1 MAATYDLNDESVVVI
16 IGSGAGGGTLSRQLS
31 INGVKVVCL
40 EAGPR
45 LTLGDIVND
54 ETEMFLKLSW
64 LDRRIGNGDAPDGM
78 PVWSCKT
85 VGGTTAHWTANC
97 PRFREYEFNADSHY
111 GDMDDTNFVDWP
123 FGLDEMA
130 PYYDVAENMLGVT
143 GTNNIPLLPPSNNFK
158 VMEAGAKKIGYTDID
173 TYHMAINSRPR
184 DGRPAC
190 LQMGF
195 CSSGCA
201 INAKWTTLFN
211 HIPQAE
217 QTDFFDLRAESMV
230 TKILMDDEGKAT
242 GVRYIDNNGVV
253 KEQKARVVCVAAN
266 VVETTRLLLNSKTEQ
281 FPNGLANSSDQVGR
295 NYMRHVMS
303 QIFALM
309 PGEVN
314 MYKGT
319 QTAGVIRDEVRH
331 DPSRGFSA
339 GFQLHLLSLGPEQV
353 AKTLVDNGWGK
364 NYADLMENYNKLAG
378 VILTGEDPPQVENRI
393 TLHPTETDQ
402 YGLPVAVVTYN
413 YHPNSIAMMDYAED
427 KARQMYESLGA
438 TDFFT
443 IRNFGATHNLGTARI
458 GNDPAT
464 SVCNSWGQTHDID
477 NLFISDGSL
486 FPTSGSAN
494 PTLTIIS
501 LMLRQADY
509 LIESLAN
516 GSI

>member
-1 MAATYDLNDESVVVI
+1 
-16 IGSGAGGGTLSRQLS
+16 
-31 INGVKVVCL
+31 
-40 EAGPR
+40 
-45 LTLGDIVND
+45 
-54 ETEMFLKLSW
+54 
-64 LDRRIGNGDAPDGM
+64 
-78 PVWSCKT
+78 
-85 VGGTTAHWTANC
+85 
-97 PRFREYEFNADSHY
+97 
-111 GDMDDTNFVDWP
+111 
-123 FGLDEMA
+123 
-130 PYYDVAENMLGVT
+130 
-143 GTNNIPLLPPSNNFK
+143 
-158 VMEAGAKKIGYTDID
+158 
-173 TYHMAINSRPR
+173 
-184 DGRPAC
+184 
-190 LQMGF
+190 
-195 CSSGCA
+195 
-201 INAKWTTLFN
+201 
-211 HIPQAE
+211 
-217 QTDFFDLRAESMV
+217 
-230 TKILMDDEGKAT
+230 
-242 GVRYIDNNGVV
+242 
-253 KEQKARVVCVAAN
+253 
-266 VVETTRLLLNSKTEQ
+266 
-281 FPNGLANSSDQVGR
+281 
-295 NYMRHVMS
+295 VMS

-509 LIESLAN
+509 LIESLEN

>member
-253 KEQKARVVCVAAN
+253 
-266 VVETTRLLLNSKTEQ
+266 
-281 FPNGLANSSDQVGR
+281 
-295 NYMRHVMS
+295 
-303 QIFALM
+303 
-309 PGEVN
+309 
-314 MYKGT
+314 
-319 QTAGVIRDEVRH
+319 
-331 DPSRGFSA
+331 
-339 GFQLHLLSLGPEQV
+339 
-353 AKTLVDNGWGK
+353 NGWGK

-509 LIESLAN
+509 LIESLEN